1 MGRSTAQHTA
11 CARTGWTA
19 SVHVCFQQHTLFVCV
34 ISHWLQVMKYLFSG
48 QPELRQACEHLLRV
62 QPDKVTPEQLLQ
74 DMLEQVRR
82 GWSRLPPHHF
92 FAHVPTPL
100 QGETLSPF
108 AEPPP

>member
-1 MGRSTAQHTA
+1 
-11 CARTGWTA
+11 
-19 SVHVCFQQHTLFVCV
+19 
-34 ISHWLQVMKYLFSG
+34 MKYLFSG

-82 GWSRLPPHHF
+82 AWSRLPPHHC

-108 AEPPP
+108 AEAATTLIESGCSFITTGKLVAGVANPN